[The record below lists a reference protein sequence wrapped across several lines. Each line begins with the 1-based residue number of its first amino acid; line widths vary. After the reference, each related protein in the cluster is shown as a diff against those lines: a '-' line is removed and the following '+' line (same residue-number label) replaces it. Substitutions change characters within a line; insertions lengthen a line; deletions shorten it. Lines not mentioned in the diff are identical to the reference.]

1 MLKLLHVAW
10 MSNFCIFLAYL
21 SPDFKHVVL
30 SRLDELLG
38 LRYTVGKFQMFSFY
52 PNFNRSKI
60 PLITLDMSQTI
71 HEGIVW
77 HILQY

>member
-1 MLKLLHVAW
+1 MLKLLHIAW
-10 MSNFCIFLAYL
+10 IFNFCIFLADL

-38 LRYTVGKFQMFSFY
+38 QWYIVGKFQMFSFY
-52 PNFNRSKI
+52 PNFNRNKI
-60 PLITLDMSQTI
+60 PPVALDMSQTI

-77 HILQY
+77 YIR